1 MRHALTVAIQEFNGG
16 IVLISHD
23 RHLLKMAC
31 DNLLLVN
38 AGKVGEFDGDI
49 DTYPAWLQNRDKPA
63 KQSASASTTTAT
75 AKTDKDR
82 KRQEAENR
90 QRLAPLKKEVDSLE
104 RQMERLR
111 GKQLELQEQ
120 LADEK
125 MYTDEH
131 KDKLKD
137 LLWNQAELSKSL
149 DAAEEEWMEKAE
161 QLEQGM
167 QQNIA

>member
-1 MRHALTVAIQEFNGG
+1 
-16 IVLISHD
+16 
-23 RHLLKMAC
+23 
-31 DNLLLVN
+31 
-38 AGKVGEFDGDI
+38 
-49 DTYPAWLQNRDKPA
+49 
-63 KQSASASTTTAT
+63 
-75 AKTDKDR
+75 
-82 KRQEAENR
+82 
-90 QRLAPLKKEVDSLE
+90 
-104 RQMERLR
+104 MERLR

-125 MYTDEH
+125 MYTDEY
-131 KDKLKD
+131 KDELKD